1 MHAPYSAVSPLVNAA
16 SSGKDIDFF
25 ALILDSGFVVTSVLL
40 LLVIFSIVSWGI
52 IIYKYL
58 YLRKA
63 HQQSVKFLDLFW
75 KSRRLDQ
82 IFEGSESLSS
92 SPIAQVFRAGYI
104 ELSKSAAAH
113 KSQGEAQGASP
124 EAPKSFAEMGDMES
138 VQRALRR
145 AATSQITILES
156 LVSFLATTG
165 STAPFVGLF
174 GTVWGIMESFHTI
187 GRMGNASL
195 ATVAPGISEAL
206 VATATGL
213 AAAIPAVVGYNYF
226 VQKIKV
232 LDAEMESF
240 SSDFLNIIKRHFF

>member
-1 MHAPYSAVSPLVNAA
+1 MHAPISAALPLL
-16 SSGKDIDFF
+16 SSAPAGKDIDFF

-40 LLVIFSIVSWGI
+40 LLIFFSIVSWGI

-82 IFEGSESLSS
+82 IFEGCESLSA

-104 ELSKSAAAH
+104 ELSKSAAAR
-113 KSQGEAQGASP
+113 KGQGEAANS
-124 EAPKSFAEMGDMES
+124 EAPKSFAEMSDMES

-226 VQKIKV
+226 VQKNKV

>member
-1 MHAPYSAVSPLVNAA
+1 VTTSALHAATAVLQAA
-16 SSGKDIDFF
+16 KAAQEIDFF
-25 ALILDSGFVVTSVLL
+25 ALILDTGIVVGSA
-40 LLVIFSIVSWGI
+40 LVILILFSVASWGI
-52 IIYKYL
+52 ILYKHFF
-58 YLRKA
+58 LRKA
-63 HQQSVKFLDLFW
+63 HLESVQFLDMFW

-82 IFEGSESLSS
+82 IFEGCEKLSA

-104 ELSKSAAAH
+104 ELSKSRRKTEPAAA
-113 KSQGEAQGASP
+113 GAP
-124 EAPKSFAEMGDMES
+124 VNKSFGDEGDLES
-138 VQRALRR
+138 IQRALRR

-174 GTVWGIMESFHTI
+174 GTVWGIMEAFQEI
-187 GRMGNASL
+187 GKAGNATL

-206 VATATGL
+206 IATATGL

-232 LDAEMESF
+232 LDSEMENF
-240 SSDFLNIIKRHFF
+240 SIDFLNIIKRHFF